1 MLGQP
6 SRTSLA
12 PLRPPPSALPK
23 PTTSLKVDKNGLYM
37 LMNNTGLQDK
47 YHWGLL
53 VATSDNS
60 GIVFHKALFGA
71 EWKLVIEPKS
81 LSETSDL
88 LAALKLG
95 VIEDISEKWIDR
107 MKECV
112 RGVRV
117 QGELTCR
124 TWALTALYEL
134 ANEGFIGMIADW
146 GRIRSI
152 EQEAKF
158 LAQDAW
164 VTRAKFVTTSKWS
177 VP

>member
-6 SRTSLA
+6 SKTSLA
-12 PLRPPPSALPK
+12 PLRLPPSALQK
-23 PTTSLKVDKNGLYM
+23 PNASLKIEKNGLYM
-37 LMNNTGLQDK
+37 LMSNTGLPDK

-53 VATSDNS
+53 VATSDDS
-60 GIVFHKALFGA
+60 GILFHEVLSGL
-71 EWKLVIEPKS
+71 EWKLVIGPKS

-88 LAALKLG
+88 LTALKLG

-124 TWALTALYEL
+124 TWALTTLYEL

-146 GRIRSI
+146 DRIRSI
-152 EQEAKF
+152 EQEARF
-158 LAQDAW
+158 LARDAW
-164 VTRAKFVTTSKWS
+164 VTRSVFVTTSKWS